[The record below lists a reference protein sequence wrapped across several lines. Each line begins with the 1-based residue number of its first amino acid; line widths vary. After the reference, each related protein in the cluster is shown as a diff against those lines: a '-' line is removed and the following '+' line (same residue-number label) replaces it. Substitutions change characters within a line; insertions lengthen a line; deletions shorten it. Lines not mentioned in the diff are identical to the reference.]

1 MRSSKCDRPVLPA
14 SADAGRGRRLIIGS
28 HRCDPSKSHAE
39 SGPTLRNMFR
49 RVFAFKDVIHSF
61 PLSPPKLIV
70 VLQVRKRRRT
80 WRGELRLIQ
89 TFLMEGVFNENH
101 ADLSSQASP
110 NSHVGSR
117 LW

>member
-1 MRSSKCDRPVLPA
+1 MRPPGVARF
-14 SADAGRGRRLIIGS
+14 RRRRSRTS
-28 HRCDPSKSHAE
+28 HDHRQSRCDPSKSHAE
-39 SGPTLRNMFR
+39 SRPTLRNMFR